1 MSHSF
6 RTLVFA
12 SVTVAGS
19 FALLLGGCSS
29 PPTSTSGVTTA
40 PSAGVAP
47 QTTTAAPTTTATA
60 AVTSPTVPTAPRPVD
75 STQPT
80 TPPATTDYIPPAAIM
95 PAPQHGPAAC
105 GPNSYLN
112 SYDQCVHRPES
123 AAAPPP
129 GATARCKDGTYS
141 FSKNRSGTCSGH
153 GGVATWL

>member
-6 RTLVFA
+6 RTLAFA

-19 FALLLGGCSS
+19 FALVLGGCSS

-40 PSAGVAP
+40 PSSSVAAH
-47 QTTTAAPTTTATA
+47 TTTAAPTTTAQA
-60 AVTSPTVPTAPRPVD
+60 AVTP
-75 STQPT
+75 PT
-80 TPPATTDYIPPAAIM
+80 TPPATTNYIPPAAIL
-95 PAPQHGPAAC
+95 PAPQNGPAVC

-153 GGVATWL
+153 SGVATWL